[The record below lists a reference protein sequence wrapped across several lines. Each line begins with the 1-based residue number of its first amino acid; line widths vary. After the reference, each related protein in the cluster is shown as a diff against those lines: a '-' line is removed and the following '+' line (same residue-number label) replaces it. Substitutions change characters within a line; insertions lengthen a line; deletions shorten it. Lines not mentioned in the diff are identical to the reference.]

1 MAMNCPTARTGKFL
15 SGVFLLLALS
25 GCSSLL
31 PVAENTVK
39 GPWSSFSEA
48 IQVFEK
54 IHPYQ
59 TTRVELVAMGL
70 DPETNPNITIL
81 NYSDVIRRFVPPAT
95 IEGYQLPPGVR
106 DCIQSHTECRG
117 FEIDQRTVKRD
128 RHGNF
133 WLDFLNFKRRTHV
146 YGWTFRAV
154 LLMKQDVVIYKITGG
169 QPFLEEDEERRNPL
183 GPFQEMNSILLR

>member
-15 SGVFLLLALS
+15 GGVLLLLALS

>member
-1 MAMNCPTARTGKFL
+1 MNCPTARTGKFL
-15 SGVFLLLALS
+15 GGVLLLLALS

>member
-15 SGVFLLLALS
+15 GGVFLLLALS